1 MTQEAGMQAQA
12 RVFDLEPDPSR
23 SAPDNA
29 TAAPAGGG
37 SRALVPVQPSR
48 AGMRRDTSRYPSA
61 TFLAHLIAVDRRVP
75 QMRTRARAA
84 PQDAVAVYSAALT
97 GPPVRLGRNL
107 RRSA

>member
-1 MTQEAGMQAQA
+1 MQAQA
-12 RVFDLEPDPSR
+12 RLSDPEPDPSH

-29 TAAPAGGG
+29 TAAPASGG
-37 SRALVPVQPSR
+37 SRALVPVRCNEHGP
-48 AGMRRDTSRYPSA
+48 RRDSSRYPSA

-97 GPPVRLGRNL
+97 GPPARLGRN
-107 RRSA
+107 